1 MNDKD
6 ESASYSWPVIIV
18 VTCILWPVGIYL
30 ILRKAAHDKRTAM
43 GSYNTIKNLGYVF
56 YGLAGVATLACISQ
70 GDFDML
76 GAVLFFA
83 AAGYFVT
90 KTSTKIKGNAED
102 VKRYLAVVVNG
113 GKRNLEEIA
122 SAVKKPYE
130 KVRSDLQ
137 MMIDKEYLKGAYI
150 DEDKGELVLQERQQ
164 PVVQIAAPLFAGMP
178 MQQKE
183 QPKKWVIQCHCCG
196 ANNMISGDVG
206 ACEYCGSP
214 IGKR

>member
-1 MNDKD
+1 MNDNTN
-6 ESASYSWPVIIV
+6 SLYSWPVIFF
-18 VTCILWPVGIYL
+18 VTVIFWPIGILL
-30 ILRKAAHDKRTAM
+30 ILKRVSMDKKAAMACGKLI
-43 GSYNTIKNLGYVF
+43 SILGYGMFLFAVIGF
-56 YGLAGVATLACISQ
+56 ICCIGDGLDTDILAAAIFFGVAGLTLIGTAQ
-70 GDFDML
+70 
-76 GAVLFFA
+76 
-83 AAGYFVT
+83 
-90 KTSTKIKGNAED
+90 KIKGNAED

-150 DEDKGELVLQERQQ
+150 DEGKGELVLQERQQ